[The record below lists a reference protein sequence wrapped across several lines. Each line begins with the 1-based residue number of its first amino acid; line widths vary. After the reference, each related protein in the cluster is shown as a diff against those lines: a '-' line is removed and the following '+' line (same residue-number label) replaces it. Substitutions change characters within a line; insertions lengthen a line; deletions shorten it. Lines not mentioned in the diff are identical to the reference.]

1 MNSRSA
7 LRVPWA
13 SESAN
18 LIGVL
23 TPSTDSFES
32 GARSLSGGLTLG
44 WNWVRFEKS
53 SRGAPRPIRWND
65 SANFS
70 RIATHGRRLGSF
82 FSRTPGPPP
91 FSSMNS
97 MPAPSSVRRIARS
110 LAAVSAM
117 ASSATSARR
126 IVFTPRAD
134 SRARSCALHRRRAR
148 AALIWALESGPTF
161 IVDCSTHMG

>member
-70 RIATHGRRLGSF
+70 RIGTHGRRLGSF

-97 MPAPSSVRRIARS
+97 MPAASIAARIFPVVSSLPPSSPS
-110 LAAVSAM
+110 
-117 ASSATSARR
+117 
-126 IVFTPRAD
+126 AD
-134 SRARSCALHRRRAR
+134 SRRATVGSETPDASAKSAWDQPSRAR
-148 AALIWALESGPTF
+148 AAFIWRVVSN
-161 IVDCSTHMG
+161 